1 VKRSAWL
8 GIGVGTVIASL
19 AMWFGLFAIQ
29 SSRVTGL
36 VVIFVGIIFAMYA
49 MAAFSGVVDAGTVA
63 FLSSLYALVTA
74 SALII
79 VFTATNSPSYVV
91 AAPVLALGIGGAVGL
106 PPAGSR
112 LRTLSRSAAALLVTI
127 AVVAV
132 YWVDPTVYAMVAPL
146 LPLPAVGVAD
156 RIFEAGEKVVAEPND

>member
-1 VKRSAWL
+1 MKRSAWL
-8 GIGVGTVIASL
+8 GIGVGTVIAAL
-19 AMWFGLFAIQ
+19 AMWFGLFAIE

-36 VVIFVGIIFAMYA
+36 AVIFVGIIFAMYA
-49 MAAFSGVVDAGTVA
+49 MAAFSGVADAGTVA
-63 FLSSLYALVTA
+63 FHSSLYALVTA
-74 SALII
+74 SALVIL
-79 VFTATNSPSYVV
+79 FTATSTPSYVV

-156 RIFEAGEKVVAEPND
+156 RIFEAGEKVVAEPNG